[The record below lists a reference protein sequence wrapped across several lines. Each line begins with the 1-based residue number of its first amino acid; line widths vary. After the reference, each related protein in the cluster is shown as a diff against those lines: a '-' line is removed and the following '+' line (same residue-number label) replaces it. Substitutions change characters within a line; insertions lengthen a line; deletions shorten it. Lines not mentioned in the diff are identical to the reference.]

1 MNSNKKTARIADL
14 SPRKAAKIAGVVYLI
29 CIVLGIFSNIF
40 VRGKLIVPGD
50 AATTV
55 NNIMANEW
63 LFRLGFVADLIFLT
77 LWLLLPLAL
86 YVLLKPV
93 NKIHAVLM
101 VLFALVMVPI
111 MFINNVNQFAALLLL
126 SGAGYLTAF
135 ETGQLHALA
144 MFFLD
149 LRETGFLMPSIFY
162 GLWLL
167 PFGYLVYKSGSVY
180 KSGYIPKIL
189 GVLLMIGCVGY
200 LIDFFTIFLLPDFD
214 VEFIRLYTSIGEFLI
229 PFWLLFK
236 GGKTPEMK
244 S

>member
-29 CIVLGIFSNIF
+29 CIVLAAFATIF
-40 VRGKLIVPGD
+40 VRGKLIVYGD

-55 NNIMANEW
+55 NNIMANES
-63 LFRLGFVADLIFLT
+63 LFRMGLTIDLIFLT
-77 LWLLLPLAL
+77 CWLLLPLAL
-86 YVLLKPV
+86 YKLLKPI
-93 NKIHAVLM
+93 NNIHAVLM

-111 MFINNVNQFAALLLL
+111 MFINNVFQFAALLLL
-126 SGAGYLTAF
+126 SGADYLTVF

-144 MFFLD
+144 MFFLN

-162 GLWLL
+162 GLWLF

-180 KSGYIPKIL
+180 KPGIIPKIL
-189 GVLLMIGCVGY
+189 GVLLMIGCFGY
-200 LIDFFTIFLLPDFD
+200 VIEFFTTFLLPDLD
-214 VEFIRLYTSIGEFLI
+214 AGNIRLATSIGEFLA
-229 PFWLLFK
+229 PFWLLFFA
-236 GGKTPEMK
+236 GKIPEMK